1 METGTLT
8 KLSAHGYIR
17 HRANPEMK
25 MALNKKGV
33 YVRAS
38 GYKIRGKPM
47 LSTGV
52 LTTHGAAKIV

>member
-1 METGTLT
+1 MT